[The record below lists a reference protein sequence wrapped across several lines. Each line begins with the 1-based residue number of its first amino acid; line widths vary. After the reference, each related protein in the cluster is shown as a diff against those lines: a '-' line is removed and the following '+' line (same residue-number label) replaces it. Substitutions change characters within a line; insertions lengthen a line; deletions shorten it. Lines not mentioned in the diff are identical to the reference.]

1 MQKVT
6 VDIFLSTIMPSLCVP
21 KRLNTNPV
29 VALLSV
35 LWRCPVS
42 CWYDHSCCLALDD
55 ECHQG

>member
-29 VALLSV
+29 VALLFCGAAQSLV
-35 LWRCPVS
+35 GMTTHV
-42 CWYDHSCCLALDD
+42 A
-55 ECHQG
+55 